1 LILDAFHGAGGWA
14 EGLRLLGRS
23 SLGVEYDPDMVTT
36 SRAAGHDV
44 VLADVAKIDPRELV
58 SELAAGVDNRATTP
72 MHDER
77 SRLTCEP
84 MRWVNLLNPEWVALE
99 QVPAVLPVWEDM
111 AQVLRA
117 RGYHAW
123 AGVVHAER
131 YGVPQTRKRAV
142 MLAHKRRAVSEPTAT
157 HQRYYPP
164 TTKLAANPPDAH
176 LPRWVSMAQALGWGM
191 TARPYPAVACSSST
205 GGPDMEKVGG
215 SGARRTLYEEQEAGR
230 WAGTFRSYGR
240 PNQGGTRED
249 GEWLPA
255 FVPGMHH
262 ANDGRKSDA
271 VKHSRSRAIRL
282 SLEEAA
288 TIQTFRR
295 DYPWHGT
302 SSKRFM
308 QIGNAVPPVL
318 ARALLSELTEAG
330 GRVNLAAFGI

>member
-1 LILDAFHGAGGWA
+1 
-14 EGLRLLGRS
+14 
-23 SLGVEYDPDMVTT
+23 VTT
-36 SRAAGHDV
+36 SRAAGQDV
-44 VLADVAKIDPRELV
+44 VLADVAKIDPRELVPEGERCEGVIASPPCPSFSNGGSRQGRHDLPTIHRLV

-123 AGVVHAER
+123 AG
-131 YGVPQTRKRAV
+131 GVPQTRKRAV

-271 VKHSRSRAIRL
+271 VKHSRPCAAERADRGWRPRQPRRVRHLTITV
-282 SLEEAA
+282 A
-288 TIQTFRR
+288 T
-295 DYPWHGT
+295 
-302 SSKRFM
+302 
-308 QIGNAVPPVL
+308 
-318 ARALLSELTEAG
+318 ALQL
-330 GRVNLAAFGI
+330 